1 MADKTLI
8 QLNRFNRGGA
18 DSFANGYELKDG
30 EPIFDLRTNRFYIG
44 TSINNTG
51 NSITPTVQNL
61 YVNGQYFVPINDK
74 KPIPTSYISDSAI
87 TTAKINNGAVT
98 NEKIADGAVTN
109 NKLALSEYGINLDRI
124 NIPDKSIPFDKING
138 YVPYDRISGK
148 PTTTDAGTITGK
160 IKWENLP
167 ATEFTN
173 NTVQLNGV
181 TYGAALCAVHAY
193 KDQQGSVIHKK
204 YGSQLAANTS
214 ASELQLKSPDNTILS
229 TISGKQLA
237 QIVGYNG
244 EGVTFNGRI
253 SWKNVDDKPAMLNMS
268 GTVGSAINPIFY
280 DADKQVFV
288 KCVPYLDAIK
298 GALQDFLDEN
308 RKIGT
313 SGDWK
318 NIVQGNIPTS
328 LIHPTTSNGK
338 FFMILATVKA
348 KLGDEERWLSGI
360 GYGHTSNK
368 EVCNII
374 TNSFDV
380 GASSFISLNLVPS
393 VIGNYYQLKAV
404 SSGFY
409 SAKIDQIQ
417 YRIINLGSK

>member
-51 NSITPTVQNL
+51 NSIAPTVQNL

-87 TTAKINNGAVT
+87 TTAKINNKAVT

-109 NKLALSEYGINLDRI
+109 NKLTLSEYGINLDRI
-124 NIPDKSIPFDKING
+124 NIPDKSIPFDKISG

-148 PTTTDAGTITGK
+148 PTKTDASTIEGK

-167 ATEFTN
+167 ALEFTN
-173 NTVQLNGV
+173 NTMELNGV

-204 YGSQLAANTS
+204 YGSQLAVNTS
-214 ASELQLKSPDNTILS
+214 ASELQLKSPDNTTLS
-229 TISGKQLA
+229 TISGKELA

-253 SWKNVDDKPAMLNMS
+253 DWKNIDGKPTMLDMS
-268 GTVGSAINPIFY
+268 GVIGSGTIPIYYDADRKQFCECMSYMELLRQIPRYDSVKTVGSADRYVNVLSDY
-280 DADKQVFV
+280 VNV
-288 KCVPYLDAIK
+288 SGEYLIAYQIK
-298 GALQDFLDEN
+298 TKNSSGGVYWN
-308 RKIGT
+308 TGT
-313 SGDWK
+313 GYFNTSWK
-318 NIVQGNIPTS
+318 TAQYFAWQS
-328 LIHPTTSNGK
+328 
-338 FFMILATVKA
+338 
-348 KLGDEERWLSGI
+348 
-360 GYGHTSNK
+360 
-368 EVCNII
+368 
-374 TNSFDV
+374 
-380 GASSFISLNLVPS
+380 
-393 VIGNYYQLKAV
+393 NYYSLYIEPTPEQFKDNGPFRIVGNTYVGSGYQLA
-404 SSGFY
+404 
-409 SAKIDQIQ
+409 QIK
-417 YRIINLGSK
+417 YRLMKLQ